1 MVRSVENKGEVTT
14 MLEKRQ
20 PHVIFLLFCTLFVLF
35 LAGCAEAYQKYQDP
49 NYVPSIHELTRIAVE
64 ISDDNP
70 LKPTAEAIA
79 LQRFATA
86 QAAGAAMD
94 AAQAT
99 ADAARAVHDRQ
110 VQMMTVEAQQTQQAH
125 QRHLEQQW
133 QWATQQAANATE
145 VYNATQAALQVTA
158 TERAY
163 RETAQAVSV
172 NATSTR
178 VAENATATAHK
189 ENVNATSTVQA
200 RRDGLTATAEAIAL
214 EEKEMELQREK
225 WLQPFRIILPVLAVL
240 ALAAAVGWLGWRF
253 AQVAEDRARVIRP
266 KADEGEMVWVLDRFR
281 MAQPRRLPPYVNLRQ
296 GEEQAPEMGD
306 DPDRRERRTARQQR
320 INLEQAKLT
329 DRITAARRRKR
340 RKDSGQPT
348 HPLAHPLQPALM
360 RPAPTKSTMRQKKI
374 PGIRRVSQVESLS
387 EAAERGLLTS
397 SRADVLEGQWR
408 EINE

>member
-1 MVRSVENKGEVTT
+1 MVRPVENKGEITK

-20 PHVIFLLFCTLFVLF
+20 CVIFLLFCTLLVLF

-49 NYVPSIHELTRIAVE
+49 NYIPSIHELTRIAVE
-64 ISDDNP
+64 FPDDNP

-110 VQMMTVEAQQTQQAH
+110 VQMMTVEAQQTRQAH
-125 QRHLEQQW
+125 QHEMEQRW

-145 VYNATQAALQVTA
+145 VYNATQAGLAAQATTEARRVYATRTQQAYEQTA
-158 TERAY
+158 TK
-163 RETAQAVSV
+163 VSV
-172 NATSTR
+172 N
-178 VAENATATAHK
+178 ETATVTAA
-189 ENVNATSTVQA
+189 NATSTVQA

-320 INLEQAKLT
+320 INWEQAKLT

-340 RKDSGQPT
+340 RNSEQPT

-360 RPAPTKSTMRQKKI
+360 RPAPTKSTMRKKKI
-374 PGIRRVSQVESLS
+374 PGIRRVSQVGSLS
-387 EAAERGLLTS
+387 EAAERGLLTP

-408 EINE
+408 VISE

>member
-1 MVRSVENKGEVTT
+1 

-20 PHVIFLLFCTLFVLF
+20 HVIFLLFCTLFVLF

-133 QWATQQAANATE
+133 QWATQQAANATQ
-145 VYNATQAALQVTA
+145 VYQATQAGIAAQATTEARHLYATRTQQAYEQTA
-158 TERAY
+158 TK
-163 RETAQAVSV
+163 VSV
-172 NATSTR
+172 N
-178 VAENATATAHK
+178 ETATVTAA
-189 ENVNATSTVQA
+189 NATSTVQA

-374 PGIRRVSQVESLS
+374 PGIRNVSQVRSLS
-387 EAAERGLLTS
+387 EAAERGLLTP

-408 EINE
+408 VISE